1 MITLFIENIMSF
13 FTKQWGVI
21 ASVGFGLLVLVR
33 GVRYIEESALNKERV
48 RNMRD
53 SVNRIIENKEKI
65 DGYVKNVGDLD
76 RDSLLSVMREYGELR
91 DVKSE

>member
-13 FTKQWGVI
+13 FTKQWGVM
-21 ASVGFGLLVLVR
+21 ASVGFGLLVLFRSVK
-33 GVRYIEESALNKERV
+33 YIEQSALNKERV

-53 SVNRIIENKEKI
+53 SVNRIIKNKETI

-76 RDSLLSVMREYGELR
+76 RDNLVNIMREYGELR
-91 DVKSE
+91 DVAAE